1 MRIAKEA
8 IAVKC
13 SCQSLYPCCICSI
26 FLISAARGLECAERG
41 IHDGNG
47 RTGNKN
53 GRSVRQV
60 HCYCLL
66 IAATHICVNVSLYIP
81 RG

>member
-8 IAVKC
+8 IGVIC

-26 FLISAARGLECAERG
+26 FLISAMRGLECAERG

-47 RTGNKN
+47 RIANEN
-53 GRSVRQV
+53 GRSVQNRE
-60 HCYCLL
+60 
-66 IAATHICVNVSLYIP
+66 
-81 RG
+81 